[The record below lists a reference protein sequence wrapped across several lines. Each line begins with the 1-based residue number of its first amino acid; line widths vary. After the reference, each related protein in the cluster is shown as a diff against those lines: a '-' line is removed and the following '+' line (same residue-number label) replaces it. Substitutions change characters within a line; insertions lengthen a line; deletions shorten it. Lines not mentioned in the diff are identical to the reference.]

1 MADDGPLAD
10 GTYDVIV
17 VDADPVDGA
26 PGDGAPGDVGGAG
39 AVSLDLAVLA
49 GPAKGEI
56 VSVRATGLDD
66 DPVLLLGIP
75 GTLTVEGGVPRVR
88 LEP

>member
-1 MADDGPLAD
+1 MAADGPLAD

-17 VDADPVDGA
+17 VAATEVAGA
-26 PGDGAPGDVGGAG
+26 PGGGADG
-39 AVSLDLAVLA
+39 PTVVSLDLAVLA

-56 VSVRATGLDD
+56 VSVRAVGLDGE
-66 DPVLLLGIP
+66 PVLLLGIP
-75 GTLTVEGGVPRVR
+75 GTLTVDGGVPRVE

>member
-17 VDADPVDGA
+17 VDATEVDDAPVEGAPDGA
-26 PGDGAPGDVGGAG
+26 VT
-39 AVSLDLAVLA
+39 VSLDLAVLA

-66 DPVLLLGIP
+66 EPVLLLGIP
-75 GTLTVEGGVPRVR
+75 GTLTVADGVPRVQ

>member
-17 VDADPVDGA
+17 VDATEVEGA
-26 PGDGAPGDVGGAG
+26 PE

-56 VSVRATGLDD
+56 VSVRAVGLD

-75 GTLTVEGGVPRVR
+75 GTLTVAGGVPLVR

>member
-17 VDADPVDGA
+17 VDADEVAGPPGA
-26 PGDGAPGDVGGAG
+26 PA
-39 AVSLDLAVLA
+39 AVSLDLTILG
-49 GPAKGEI
+49 GPSKGEI
-56 VSVRATGLDD
+56 VSVQAVGLDD

-75 GTLTVEGGVPRVR
+75 GTLTVEDGVPRVD

>member
-17 VDADPVDGA
+17 VDATDVDTAGGA
-26 PGDGAPGDVGGAG
+26 PGAPA

-56 VSVRATGLDD
+56 VSVRAVGLDD

-75 GTLTVEGGVPRVR
+75 GTLTVEGGVPRVQ

>member
-17 VDADPVDGA
+17 VDATEVEGA
-26 PGDGAPGDVGGAG
+26 PD

-56 VSVRATGLDD
+56 VSVRAVGLDD
-66 DPVLLLGIP
+66 EPVLLLGIP
-75 GTLTVEGGVPRVR
+75 GTLTVAGGVPRVQ

>member
-17 VDADPVDGA
+17 VDATEVGGDPGA
-26 PGDGAPGDVGGAG
+26 P
-39 AVSLDLAVLA
+39 AVALDLTILA

-56 VSVRATGLDD
+56 VSVRAVGLDD
-66 DPVLLLGIP
+66 DPVMLLGIP
-75 GTLTVEGGVPRVR
+75 GTLTVEGGVPRVA